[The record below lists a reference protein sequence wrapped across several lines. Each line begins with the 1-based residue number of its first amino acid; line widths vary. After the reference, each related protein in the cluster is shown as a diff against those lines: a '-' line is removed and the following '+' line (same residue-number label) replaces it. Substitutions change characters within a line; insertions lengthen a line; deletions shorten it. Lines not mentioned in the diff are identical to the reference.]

1 MTGDGAAGTADL
13 FGAVDLGPVR
23 LRNRLVK
30 AATFENAA
38 PDGRVSDRLVA
49 FHREVAAGGAGLTT
63 VAYCA
68 VEPTGRTY
76 RHQLVAEPGAVPGL
90 SRLTDAVHTEGGAAA
105 LQLGHAG
112 WFANPRVTGVRPL
125 GPSAVLSPHAMAR
138 SRAAGPAD
146 LDRVLEAFRTAGRLG
161 RRAGFD
167 VLEVHLGHGYLL
179 SQFLSP
185 WTNRRDDE
193 YGGDVGARSRFPRQ
207 AVTAVREGAG
217 DGVAV
222 TAKLNMSDGFRSG
235 LQLPDGVA
243 VARLLEADGDVDAL
257 QLTGG
262 FTGRTPMYLMR
273 GDNPLP
279 RLADQQS
286 SLLMRLGM
294 KAMAR
299 WWMDDHDFEEAFFL
313 PQARQVRAEVDL
325 PLMLLGGITRLDT
338 MRRARRE
345 GFELVAMAR
354 ALLREPD
361 LPARLAAGDSDA
373 GVCVPCNRCM
383 VEMERDATRCVFR
396 PEGALPA
403 VER

>member
-1 MTGDGAAGTADL
+1 MTAGDRGL
-13 FGAVDLGPVR
+13 FDPVDLGPVR

-38 PDGRVSDRLVA
+38 PGGRVSERLIA

-68 VEPTGRTY
+68 IEPEGRTY
-76 RHQLVAEPGAVPGL
+76 RHQLVIEPDAVAGLRRLTGAVH
-90 SRLTDAVHTEGGAAA
+90 AGGAAAA

-112 WFANPRVTGVRPL
+112 WFANPRVTGRRPL
-125 GPSAVLSPHAMAR
+125 GPSATFSPHALAR
-138 SRAAGPAD
+138 SRAATAAD
-146 LDRVLEAFRTAGRLG
+146 LDALLDRFRRAGELAVD
-161 RRAGFD
+161 AGFD

-185 WTNRRDDE
+185 WTNRRDDR
-193 YGGDVGARSRFPRQ
+193 YGGSIRDRSRFPRA
-207 AVTAVREGAG
+207 AVAAVREGAG
-217 DGVAV
+217 SSVAV
-222 TAKLNMSDGFRSG
+222 TAKLNMADGFSG
-235 LQLPDGVA
+235 GLTLPEGVE
-243 VARLLEADGDVDAL
+243 VARLLEADGVVDAL

-279 RLADQQS
+279 RLADEQS
-286 SLLMRLGM
+286 SWLLRVGM
-294 KAMAR
+294 KAVAR
-299 WWMDDHDFEEAFFL
+299 FWMDDHDFEEAFFL
-313 PQARQVRAEVDL
+313 PMARQVRAEVDL
-325 PLMLLGGITRLDT
+325 PLMLLGGITKLET
-338 MRRARRE
+338 MHRARDE

-361 LPARLAAGDSDA
+361 LPARLAAGETDA
-373 GVCVPCNRCM
+373 GVCVPCNRCV

-396 PEGALPA
+396 PADALPA
-403 VER
+403 VTR